1 VVFVKFRT
9 KEDYAVD
16 IVNYLLLAF
25 VAVVTIYP
33 FWYVFVLSFNDGYD
47 ALVKGIYFWPRKF
60 VLDNYVAFFSDGRWM
75 SAFFVSAARA
85 VVGGLATTLFT
96 CMVAYA
102 HSRPYLMFRKFHSLL
117 LIFCMYFSGG
127 LIPFYVTLRNYN
139 LLNTFWVYI
148 VPGLVSFFFVIVG
161 KSFFGELPAEL
172 MEAAKIDGAND
183 LSIFFRVVL
192 PVSMPLLAAMLL
204 FQSVNQWNAWV
215 DSAYYVRD
223 ENLRTLA
230 YRMMEVIN
238 KSLASDA
245 MAQSSSAMAQMAEAN
260 RTTSFSLQCASLI
273 VCIVPILCVYPFL
286 QKHFVQGMMI
296 GAVKG

>member
-1 VVFVKFRT
+1 MKFRT
-9 KEDYAVD
+9 KEDYIVD
-16 IVNYLLLAF
+16 TVNYILLGI
-25 VAVVTIYP
+25 VAIVTIYP

-60 VLDNYVAFFSDGRWM
+60 VLDNYIAFFTDGRWL
-75 SAFFVSAARA
+75 SAFGVS
-85 VVGGLATTLFT
+85 VVRTVIGGVCTTLFT

-102 HSRPYLMFRKFHSLL
+102 HSRPNLMFRRFYSLL

-127 LIPFYVTLRNYN
+127 LIPFYVTLRSYN
-139 LLNTFWVYI
+139 LLNKFWVYI
-148 VPGLVSFFFVIVG
+148 IPGLLSYFFVIVAR
-161 KSFFGELPAEL
+161 SFFSELPPEL
-172 MEAAKIDGAND
+172 MEAAKIDGASD
-183 LSIFFRVVL
+183 LGIFFRVVL
-192 PVSMPLLAAMLL
+192 PVSTPLLATMLL
-204 FQSVNQWNAWV
+204 FQAVNHWNSWV

-223 ENLRTLA
+223 ESLRTLS

-238 KSLASDA
+238 KSNISDA

-260 RTTSFSLQCASLI
+260 RTTSFSLQCASLV
-273 VCIVPILCVYPFL
+273 VCIIPILCVYPFL